1 MWLTRYKYHLK
12 VRMNNVCRLR
22 MTLFSWCV
30 CHEEKDLWSNH
41 SLMEYC
47 HFEEVKTMVF
57 PSTQVTKESSIKKI
71 VLRRA
76 LSTVHP
82 NIVIPPGLVCKY
94 ITAEKG
100 LSISFLCIVQIK
112 TRSILQYWE
121 KQCTNVELI

>member
-1 MWLTRYKYHLK
+1 
-12 VRMNNVCRLR
+12 
-22 MTLFSWCV
+22 
-30 CHEEKDLWSNH
+30 
-41 SLMEYC
+41 MENC

-57 PSTQVTKESSIKKI
+57 PSTQVTKESSMKKI

-100 LSISFLCIVQIK
+100 LSISFIYSTHNMVY
-112 TRSILQYWE
+112 TWE
-121 KQCTNVELI
+121 KNVTMLS